1 MMLIGF
7 ATAKHQHSCNTC
19 DGGEGSDMPR
29 EEQEAIKALQMMV
42 WCVCQVMIPLLCC
55 CICTA
60 TYGCGSVKLYKKVKR
75 DRFQDQMVKDFESA
89 LDQKV
94 SAVRGSQ

>member
-1 MMLIGF
+1 
-7 ATAKHQHSCNTC
+7 
-19 DGGEGSDMPR
+19 
-29 EEQEAIKALQMMV
+29 
-42 WCVCQVMIPLLCC
+42 MIPLLCC

-94 SAVRGSQ
+94 SAVRGSQQPQYVQQPYYYVMQQPYMMAQGMPQTNNLQGYAMPAMIPMQYVQ